1 MKTRKFV
8 IAASVALAVAGFTRQ
23 PAALAGAAHAVH
35 CRIAGTTFT
44 TAMDLDGDGSD
55 QTSVATYQGRANM
68 SPYRGQG
75 VSEAKPTPGTGCSLN
90 PSSQS
95 SCTLGSVTNACQY
108 DYVAGF
114 SANRDDATG
123 DIETFKRAS
132 GSLCIDF
139 TSGPPFKVAG
149 TVTDNITGGTGP
161 FAGATGSITTQ
172 VWGEILGMD
181 PEGRGFGW
189 YKGIGEGTISK

>member
-8 IAASVALAVAGFTRQ
+8 IAASLALAVAGFTGRS
-23 PAALAGAAHAVH
+23 AVLADGGHKVH
-35 CRIAGTTFT
+35 CQTSGTSFSIV
-44 TAMDLDGDGSD
+44 MDLDGDG
-55 QTSVATYQGRANM
+55 QAQASVATYQGKGNM
-68 SPYRGQG
+68 NPFHGQG

-161 FAGATGSITTQ
+161 FAGATGSIATQ